1 MVLVFILNSSVPVE
15 TYFFLTPQ
23 PQKSFLS
30 PLVHE
35 LGPPLPAFKPKPPQ
49 AEIHLQLLKTF
60 AFTFHCL
67 ARKLKGGN
75 ESRFVNLISLKKV
88 TDENL

>member
-15 TYFFLTPQ
+15 TYCFLTPQ

-35 LGPPLPAFKPKPPQ
+35 LGPPPLLNQNHHQ

-67 ARKLKGGN
+67 ARKLKGDN

>member
-15 TYFFLTPQ
+15 TYFFNSTASEIFSLPSGAWTWTPLLNQ
-23 PQKSFLS
+23 N
-30 PLVHE
+30 HH
-35 LGPPLPAFKPKPPQ
+35 Q

-60 AFTFHCL
+60 AFTFHWL
-67 ARKLKGGN
+67 ARKLKGDN
-75 ESRFVNLISLKKV
+75 ESRFVNLISLKKG

>member
-35 LGPPLPAFKPKPPQ
+35 LGPPPPFKPKPP
-49 AEIHLQLLKTF
+49 
-60 AFTFHCL
+60 
-67 ARKLKGGN
+67 
-75 ESRFVNLISLKKV
+75 SS
-88 TDENL
+88 

>member
-15 TYFFLTPQ
+15 TYFFFLTPQ

-35 LGPPLPAFKPKPPQ
+35 LGPPPLLNQ
-49 AEIHLQLLKTF
+49 THL
-60 AFTFHCL
+60 
-67 ARKLKGGN
+67 KLKYI
-75 ESRFVNLISLKKV
+75 SSSLKRLLSLFTV
-88 TDENL
+88 